1 MEHKVTIQAPI
12 LKATTA
18 LGAGGGAS
26 VLNISQETVQKL
38 SQASAFLPNTL
49 GEWLAA
55 GSATIALLYSG
66 CMFAEWLYKKIF
78 LGGWGK

>member
-12 LKATTA
+12 FKATTA

-26 VLNISQETVQKL
+26 FVNVSQETIQKVATQV
-38 SQASAFLPNTL
+38 SFLPNTL

-55 GSATIALLYSG
+55 GSATVALLYSG
-66 CMFAEWLYKKIF
+66 AMFAEWLYKKII